1 MRDALYLLDG
11 YSLIYRSYFAFIRR
25 PLRNSRG
32 ENSSAIF
39 GFFRSLFSLL
49 ADRRP
54 ERFLVVLDSKI
65 PTFRHEKYEQYKATR
80 DKTPEDL
87 TTQIPVIEQI
97 LEALGVPA
105 ARVDGYEADDLI
117 ATVAEECRRRN
128 QPCYIISG
136 DKDLLQL
143 VDGPVRMLRPE
154 TEGFKELDREGVHE
168 DWGVYPEQILDYLS
182 LTGDSSDNV
191 PGVKGIGAKTAA
203 RLLKQYGTLD
213 GIYDHIEEI
222 GGSQKDKLQTGRESA
237 YLSRDL
243 ILLETAVPIHIPE
256 NRFALSQLDTEAAAP
271 LFLNQGMKSLVEQL
285 RATASAEQ
293 AGDVESRATAGP
305 DSDSGP
311 DPDASGRAAVSG
323 QEEVSGRG
331 ASAANDY
338 TLVTEVEQLAEWV
351 NRAAD
356 AGIVAFDSETDGL
369 DSHVANPVGF
379 SLCVEPGAACYC
391 ALRGPDGPVLDE
403 ERTRELLRQ
412 LFSNPAIRV
421 VGQNLKY
428 DYQVMRRWGVE
439 MTHIWFDTMIAA
451 WVLDAGAGA
460 GGYGMDQLAETYL
473 GYRTIAYSDL
483 LPRTRDGQ
491 ATFDSLDLETA
502 CRYAAEDADVTMRL
516 CRLFE
521 PQIVERGFERLFY
534 EVEMPLVHLLGD
546 MELAGIAIDSGIL
559 SAYSKELAGQ
569 LKQLEQEIYELC
581 GHEFNIASTKQ
592 LQEVLFT
599 ERKLTPVRKTKTG
612 YSTDTAVLQELAR
625 EDPVP
630 EKVLRHR
637 LLSKLKSTYVDAL
650 PRMVD
655 PQTGRIHTHFNQTG
669 TATGRLSSKDPNLQN
684 IPIRDE
690 EGRRIREAFV
700 PAPGHSFVS
709 ADYSQIE
716 LVVLAHLTGDP
727 GLTDAF
733 NRGLDVH
740 RATGALI
747 FGVEPDQ
754 VTSEQRRI
762 AKTINFGVMYGMSAF
777 RLSRELGMP
786 RRDADSFI
794 EAYFRTY
801 SRIREFIDAT
811 VAEAEDR
818 GAVRTL
824 LGRERKVPDINNRN
838 KAVRAGAQRIAV
850 NTPIQGSAADIVKLA
865 MLRVQSRLR
874 REKLEARI
882 ILQVHDELIIEAPQ
896 NETDTVR
903 VLLEEE
909 MTAAISLDVP
919 LRVSVEVGD
928 SWGRLH

>member
-1 MRDALYLLDG
+1 MRDPLYLLDG

-25 PLRNSRG
+25 PLRNARG
-32 ENSSAIF
+32 ENSSAVF

-54 ERFLVVLDSKI
+54 ERFLVVLDSRT
-65 PTFRHEKYEQYKATR
+65 PTFRHQKYEEYKATR

-87 TTQIPVIEQI
+87 TAQIPVIEQI

-105 ARVDGYEADDLI
+105 ERVDGYEADDLI
-117 ATVAEECRRRN
+117 ATVAEQCRKRD

-143 VDGPVRMLRPE
+143 VDGPVRVLRPE
-154 TEGFKELDREGVHE
+154 TEGFKELDREGVHA

-191 PGVKGIGAKTAA
+191 PGVKGIGAKTAV
-203 RLLKQYGTLD
+203 RLLEQYGTLD
-213 GIYDHIEEI
+213 GIYEHIDEI
-222 GGSQKDKLQTGRESA
+222 QGAQKTKLEAGRESA

-243 ILLETAVPIHIPE
+243 ILLETSVPVSVPE
-256 NRFALSQLDTEAAAP
+256 KPLVLSQLNAEAATP
-271 LFLNQGMKSLVEQL
+271 LFLDQGMKSLVEQL
-285 RATASAEQ
+285 RTMTGGGSPSGGNDATPAESDANRDGSAAAPNGSAGAAQSVAQ
-293 AGDVESRATAGP
+293 AGEYR
-305 DSDSGP
+305 
-311 DPDASGRAAVSG
+311 
-323 QEEVSGRG
+323 
-331 ASAANDY
+331 
-338 TLVTEVEQLAEWV
+338 LVTDVAELAAWV
-351 NRAAD
+351 ARALD
-356 AGIVAFDSETDGL
+356 AGTVAFDTETDGL

-379 SLCVEPGAACYC
+379 SLCIEPGEACYC
-391 ALRGPDGPVLDE
+391 ALRGPDGPVLE
-403 ERTRELLRQ
+403 EKRTRELLRQ
-412 LFSNPAIRV
+412 LFSESAVKV

-439 MTHIWFDTMIAA
+439 MRNIWFDTMIAA

-460 GGYGMDQLAETYL
+460 GGYGMDQLAENYL
-473 GYRTIAYSDL
+473 GYRTVAYSDI

-491 ATFDSLDLETA
+491 ATFDTLDLDTA

-516 CRLFE
+516 YRLFE
-521 PQIVERGFERLFY
+521 PQIVERDFKRLFY
-534 EVEMPLVHLLGD
+534 EVEMPLVRLLGD
-546 MELAGIAIDSGIL
+546 MELAGIAIDGGIL
-559 SAYSKELAGQ
+559 SSYSEELAGQ
-569 LKQLEQEIYELC
+569 LQQLEQQIYDLC

-592 LQEVLFT
+592 LQEVLFD
-599 ERKLTPVRKTKTG
+599 ERKLTPTRKTKTG

-655 PQTGRIHTHFNQTG
+655 PDTGRIHTHFNQTG

-700 PAPGHSFVS
+700 PAAGHAFVS

-747 FGVEPDQ
+747 FGVEPDE

-777 RLSRELGMP
+777 RLSRELGIP

-811 VAEAEDR
+811 VAEAEAR

-838 KAVRAGAQRIAV
+838 KAVRAGAQRVAV

-865 MLRVQSRLR
+865 MLRVESRLR
-874 REKLEARI
+874 REQLAARI

-896 NETDTVR
+896 QETDAVR
-903 VLLEEE
+903 ALLEEE
-909 MTAAISLDVP
+909 MTAAVTLDVP
-919 LRVSVEVGD
+919 LRVSVEVGN